1 MADLPPMVDWPER
14 DLTPAEGPRRPL
26 IHGSARLPGYF
37 VVMTSQRAEGLRE
50 RKKAET
56 RQRLS
61 DTATRMF
68 LDRGF
73 DGVKVTEIAAACQVS
88 EKTVYNYF
96 PTKEALVL
104 DRWKATAQAL
114 RAARAIPACP
124 RWTRP
129 SRSWPVSS
137 PA

>member
-1 MADLPPMVDWPER
+1 
-14 DLTPAEGPRRPL
+14 
-26 IHGSARLPGYF
+26 
-37 VVMTSQRAEGLRE
+37 VVTSQRAEGLRE

-96 PTKEALVL
+96 PTKESLVL
-104 DRWKATAQAL
+104 DRWKATAQDL
-114 RAARAIPACP
+114 RAALTSWLAGQPDFAAAGLRPRCSKNIGWKADDPGTAERPGTRLLDHLVVPNQLPSSRRRA
-124 RWTRP
+124 
-129 SRSWPVSS
+129 
-137 PA
+137 

>member
-1 MADLPPMVDWPER
+1 MV
-14 DLTPAEGPRRPL
+14 
-26 IHGSARLPGYF
+26 
-37 VVMTSQRAEGLRE
+37 TSQRAEGLRE

-88 EKTVYNYF
+88 EKTVYNY
-96 PTKEALVL
+96 PG
-104 DRWKATAQAL
+104 R
-114 RAARAIPACP
+114 
-124 RWTRP
+124 
-129 SRSWPVSS
+129 
-137 PA
+137 